1 MNLLLKTR
9 KKSRMITLSEE
20 DLVKLLDREY
30 NRGKADGLKSK
41 IREELDIPEDTDS
54 KCNVNLK
61 DISIA
66 NTYWTLLADSS
77 M

>member
-9 KKSRMITLSEE
+9 KKSRVITLSEE
-20 DLVKLLDREY
+20 DLVKSLDREY
-30 NRGKADGLKSK
+30 NRGKTDGLKSK

-54 KCNVNLK
+54 KCKVNLK

-66 NTYWTLLADSS
+66 NTYWTLMADSS

>member
-1 MNLLLKTR
+1 
-9 KKSRMITLSEE
+9 MITLSEE

>member
-9 KKSRMITLSEE
+9 KKSRVITLSEE

-41 IREELDIPEDTDS
+41 IREELDIPEDIDS
-54 KCNVNLK
+54 KCKVNLK

>member
-1 MNLLLKTR
+1 
-9 KKSRMITLSEE
+9 MITLSEE

-41 IREELDIPEDTDS
+41 IREELDIPEDIDS
-54 KCNVNLK
+54 KVNLK

-66 NTYWTLLADSS
+66 NTYWTLMADSS
-77 M
+77 MQLMLNLV

>member
-1 MNLLLKTR
+1 
-9 KKSRMITLSEE
+9 MITLSEE

-41 IREELDIPEDTDS
+41 IRKELDIPEDIDS
-54 KCNVNLK
+54 KVNLQ

-66 NTYWTLLADSS
+66 NTYWTLMADSS

>member
-1 MNLLLKTR
+1 
-9 KKSRMITLSEE
+9 MITLSEE

-41 IREELDIPEDTDS
+41 IREELDIPEDIDS
-54 KCNVNLK
+54 KVNLK

-66 NTYWTLLADSS
+66 NTYWTLMADSS

>member
-9 KKSRMITLSEE
+9 KKSRVITLSEE

-41 IREELDIPEDTDS
+41 IRKELDIPEDIDS
-54 KCNVNLK
+54 KVNLK

-66 NTYWTLLADSS
+66 NTYWTLMADSS

>member
-1 MNLLLKTR
+1 
-9 KKSRMITLSEE
+9 MITLSEE

-41 IREELDIPEDTDS
+41 IRKELDIPEDIDS
-54 KCNVNLK
+54 KVNLK

-66 NTYWTLLADSS
+66 NTYWTLMADSS